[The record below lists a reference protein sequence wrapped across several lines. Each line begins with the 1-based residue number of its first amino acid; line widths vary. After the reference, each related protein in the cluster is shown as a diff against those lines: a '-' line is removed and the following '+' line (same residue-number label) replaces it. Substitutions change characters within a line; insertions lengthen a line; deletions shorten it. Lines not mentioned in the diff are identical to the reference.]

1 MFQYTAV
8 LFQLHP
14 REKKKKLLTH
24 LEDTESVSIAAQE
37 HSLVL

>member
-14 REKKKKLLTH
+14 REKKLLTH
-24 LEDTESVSIAAQE
+24 LEDTQAVSIAAQE
-37 HSLVL
+37 HSLVTLI